1 MKKGV
6 REEILLGMA
15 AKKIQTEWLTQ
26 HSPRGPW
33 DVWYNLPIH
42 EWWDVFVYGKC
53 VIYRYI
59 NIPTMSH
66 FPLDAGIFFPR
77 GFGPSTGSPC
87 QVGMPRTSYP
97 ALRFARWWFSNFLYF
112 HPYLGK
118 WSILTHIFEMGGN
131 HQLVKLEHPKNPAPQ
146 KLAILTTQ
154 KHPCQLQT
162 LPLEGPRVLRAAFF
176 CPFQR
181 TYLDFLELPF
191 DGLGLTW
198 RIIPVSN

>member
-97 ALRFARWWFSNFLYF
+97 ALRFARWWFQIFCIFTPTWGNDPFWLIFL
-112 HPYLGK
+112 K
-118 WSILTHIFEMGGN
+118 WVETTNQLNLSTLRILPLKNWLFWR
-131 HQLVKLEHPKNPAPQ
+131 PKNTPASFKPFHWRVQ
-146 KLAILTTQ
+146 GFLGQLFLSLSKDIPGFLRTAIWWFGSYLED
-154 KHPCQLQT
+154 HP
-162 LPLEGPRVLRAAFF
+162 
-176 CPFQR
+176 
-181 TYLDFLELPF
+181 
-191 DGLGLTW
+191 
-198 RIIPVSN
+198 S